1 MKSYYAVIF
10 TTKQTA
16 DVEGYSEMAQ
26 SMEELARKQ
35 LGFVDLEHARDEL
48 GITISYWESLE
59 AIANWKSNLDHLA
72 AQEQGK
78 QKWYEWYKVR
88 ICKVER
94 EYDFAKS

>member
-10 TTKQTA
+10 TNKQTVN
-16 DVEGYSEMAQ
+16 VEGYSEMAQ

-35 LGFVDLEHARDEL
+35 SGFIDFEHAREEL

-59 AIANWKSNLDHLA
+59 AISKWKSDLKHLD

-78 QKWYEWYKVR
+78 DIWYQWYKVR
-88 ICKVER
+88 ICKVEK
-94 EYDFAKS
+94 EYEFKRD